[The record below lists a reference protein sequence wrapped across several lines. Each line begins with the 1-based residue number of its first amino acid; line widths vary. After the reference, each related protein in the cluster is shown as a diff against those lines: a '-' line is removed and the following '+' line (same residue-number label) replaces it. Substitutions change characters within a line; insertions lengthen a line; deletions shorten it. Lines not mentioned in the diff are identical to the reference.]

1 MKKNLFLFLLF
12 MIGCADPDENAS
24 KNIRKGDEFF
34 NKGEYD
40 IAEYYY
46 DKIPVEN
53 PLYQTVIRRKEEIK
67 KAHEDPMADT
77 RTAKKAKG
85 VYVTNHTFFISN
97 PGPMPVHRITIV
109 NNTDDNLQFVELE
122 FVYLDE
128 EGNEVSRLSTVLTT
142 YVTRNSQKVFEKITP
157 GIMREKFA
165 KANAV
170 LIKPVFY

>member
-1 MKKNLFLFLLF
+1 
-12 MIGCADPDENAS
+12 
-24 KNIRKGDEFF
+24 
-34 NKGEYD
+34 
-40 IAEYYY
+40 
-46 DKIPVEN
+46 
-53 PLYQTVIRRKEEIK
+53 
-67 KAHEDPMADT
+67 MADT